1 MAGSDSSWTRVQP
14 TLLDFTRVV
23 AIRDFLG
30 NVALYEELDVLHKW
44 IRLIAQRLNVPV
56 EPYLLIDG
64 RSSKKQRGN
73 VDALRV
79 VPDSLEAPYVQNA
92 LLDIDDLMK

>member
-30 NVALYEELDVLHKW
+30 NVALDEELDVLHKW
-44 IRLIAQRLNVPV
+44 IRLLAQRLNVPV
-56 EPYLLIDG
+56 EPYLLIYD
-64 RSSKKQRGN
+64 RSSKRQRDT
-73 VDALRV
+73 V
-79 VPDSLEAPYVQNA
+79 
-92 LLDIDDLMK
+92 

>member
-1 MAGSDSSWTRVQP
+1 
-14 TLLDFTRVV
+14 
-23 AIRDFLG
+23 
-30 NVALYEELDVLHKW
+30 
-44 IRLIAQRLNVPV
+44 VPV
-56 EPYLLIDG
+56 EPYLLKDG

-73 VDALRV
+73 VDALRG